1 MKSNFDLTIP
11 YKTVQQ
17 LVTEKIRTAILDG
30 TFKPDEKLNQ
40 WALARRLNVSRI
52 PTREALRTLEGE
64 GLIRFYPHRGAVV
77 VAMTP
82 QELRDVYEIRAELEA
97 KAAIAGMKRI
107 TLRKVAQ
114 MRKFER
120 DMCRCSDPERWV
132 ALNDQFHL
140 LLYQEAG
147 SVRLLQVISTLR
159 NWVAAYILNLVR
171 DDLGR
176 TRVDKD
182 HLRIIDEVQRQN
194 AAGLR
199 AAIHQHLRNSCNA
212 VIASL
217 GRAEKQKKVAILA
230 GRKPVRGK
238 S

>member
-1 MKSNFDLTIP
+1 LSE
-11 YKTVQQ
+11 V
-17 LVTEKIRTAILDG
+17 LVWANAGGFACADG
-30 TFKPDEKLNQ
+30 WFAEHVDTMESQKPSVP
-40 WALARRLNVSRI
+40 A
-52 PTREALRTLEGE
+52 
-64 GLIRFYPHRGAVV
+64 
-77 VAMTP
+77 
-82 QELRDVYEIRAELEA
+82 EA
-97 KAAIAGMKRI
+97 KPGG
-107 TLRKVAQ
+107 LL
-114 MRKFER
+114 
-120 DMCRCSDPERWV
+120 SDPERWV

-182 HLRIIDEVQRQN
+182 HLRIIDEVQKQN

-217 GRAEKQKKVAILA
+217 GRAEQQKKVAILA